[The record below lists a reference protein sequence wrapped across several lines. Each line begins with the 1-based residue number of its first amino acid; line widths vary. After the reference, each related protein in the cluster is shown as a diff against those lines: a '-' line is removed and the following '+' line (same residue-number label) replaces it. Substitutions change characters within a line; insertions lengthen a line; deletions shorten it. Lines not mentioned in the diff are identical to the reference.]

1 MTPYEDTANKYL
13 PFDVLTNIPAQV
25 LQARDPGQT
34 HREMDARLVH
44 DAFLLMFLFTMPCLL
59 PKQVRDAQ
67 IYGTANVF
75 KGQISP
81 FAGMTVPEWVAD
93 ELRCNPAAEFW
104 QVRFR
109 RRETNGQALCAVL
122 PQNLIPILEEYLV
135 QHRPLLVGNHDPGTL
150 FLNKRGGPLSARQL
164 TALVGKITVRFAN
177 CRMMPAMIRRLFAY
191 CWLAENPDDYYTLS
205 CVFGHADVRSTIR
218 RFGARLSVSGAM
230 RKVEEWARRRKTED
244 PCGERKD

>member
-34 HREMDARLVH
+34 HREKDARLVH

-122 PQNLIPILEEYLV
+122 PQNLIRFSRSTLSSTVRSWLATTIPVRSSLTSAA
-135 QHRPLLVGNHDPGTL
+135 DP
-150 FLNKRGGPLSARQL
+150 SAR
-164 TALVGKITVRFAN
+164 A
-177 CRMMPAMIRRLFAY
+177 
-191 CWLAENPDDYYTLS
+191 S
-205 CVFGHADVRSTIR
+205 
-218 RFGARLSVSGAM
+218 
-230 RKVEEWARRRKTED
+230 
-244 PCGERKD
+244 